1 MSSPPSSQKE
11 VLDNLLLEFS
21 KLKAYADAIRQQIE
35 LTANIL
41 TELALSKSSL
51 EEIRARN
58 GEGEVLV
65 HVGAGNYIRVQIESL
80 KNVIVGVGAGFSVEK
95 SISDAIGEMETKI
108 KQGQEQSLR
117 LQDQY
122 GKVSQRLA
130 LLQEQID
137 SIYAKVE
144 ATGQA

>member
-1 MSSPPSSQKE
+1 MSSTPPPRKE
-11 VLDNLLLEFS
+11 VLDELLLEFS
-21 KLKAYADAIRQQIE
+21 NLKAYADALRQQIE

-51 EEIRARN
+51 EEIKARG

-65 HVGAGNYIRVQIESL
+65 HVGAGNYIRVQL
-80 KNVIVGVGAGFSVEK
+80 HALNNVIMGVGAGFSVEK
-95 SISDAIGEMETKI
+95 SVSDAIAEMETRI
-108 KQGQEQSLR
+108 RQGQEQSLK
-117 LQDQY
+117 LQEQY

-130 LLQEQID
+130 QLQEQID
-137 SIYAKVE
+137 SIYARLE